1 MIFHEI
7 FIYYKSY
14 IFTLASSS
22 SLEDPE
28 DDPEDDPEPEPEE
41 PPDELELLPE
51 SDDFFFGN
59 FSVVLVVVLVG
70 VVAPVVVASFSLS
83 RSDLATGG

>member
-1 MIFHEI
+1 MHKF
-7 FIYYKSY
+7 FYANL
-14 IFTLASSS
+14 TLASSS

-28 DDPEDDPEPEPEE
+28 DDPEEDPEPEPEE

-59 FSVVLVVVLVG
+59 FSVVVVVG
-70 VVAPVVVASFSLS
+70 VVAVVASFSLS
-83 RSDLATGG
+83 RSDLTKGG